1 MRKVLEGNGL
11 WETSRMMLPEHK
23 QALNMQ
29 RRELDRRSRIEL
41 DDQELE
47 QVGRALTESLELR
60 ELVKVQLYDEYEQL
74 EVVGVVD
81 RIDQYK
87 QRFMVNGD
95 WFPLKDIEGVQID
108 S

>member
-23 QALNMQ
+23 LRLNANFMEQ
-29 RRELDRRSRIEL
+29 SRRNRIEL

-47 QVGRALTESLELR
+47 QVGRALMESLELR

-81 RIDQYK
+81 RIDQHR

-95 WFPLKDIEGVQID
+95 WFLLRDVEGAQID
-108 S
+108 N